1 MKIKGSIIF
10 LILML
15 ILLLFF
21 LPEQEKKDDCFID
34 FKIQGKMYTSFQE
47 NKEVKILTE
56 DDQIVLKAFLVE
68 LLEEEITLKAY
79 AEDLK
84 NFNFSDNYKIY
95 PNIDLNLYEL
105 SY

>member
-10 LILML
+10 LIL
-15 ILLLFF
+15 LLVLVFF
-21 LPEQEKKDDCFID
+21 FSPEQEKKNDSLVDL
-34 FKIQGKMYTSFQE
+34 KIQGKMYTSFQE
-47 NKEVKILTE
+47 NKEVKVLTE
-56 DDQIVLKAFLVE
+56 DDQLVLKAFLVE
-68 LLEEEITLKAY
+68 LLEEEIVLKAC

-84 NFNFSDNYKIY
+84 NFDFSNNYKIY